1 LESLRVFNAITLLY
15 LDEGV
20 HFGTLF
26 YLIQFVEKV
35 HYLFLSVI
43 LLVLLQSHQ
52 SVLQCG
58 HVLLLVLDERFAQQL
73 GKYDFLQMSFA
84 LYNLE
89 LPPLVD
95 KLGLQFSL

>member
-1 LESLRVFNAITLLY
+1 MVTFLY
-15 LDEGV
+15 FDKCI
-20 HFGTLF
+20 HFGTFLN
-26 YLIQFVEKV
+26 LIKFIEKV

-52 SVLQCG
+52 TVLQCG

-95 KLGLQFSL
+95 KLRLQFSL